1 MTDYQFYGQLGAGGF
16 GVVYEVERTRD
27 GLALAGKA
35 LRRGASQRDRRRFE
49 REVRLQAKLDHPNIV
64 PIVAMNLDDDPPWFV
79 MPVAQENL
87 REHLAR
93 LGPGEDRLWVF
104 EHVAAGLAH
113 AHENGI
119 LHRDVKPE
127 NVLLFENEPD
137 PILYAALADFGLG
150 KFRDRDTSPLTS
162 SNTKLGTV
170 AYAAPEQW
178 SDAKNVDERADVYA
192 LGKLLYELLV
202 GEIPYPDSS
211 MRVKDLPAAFGY
223 VVEKATETNRDHR
236 YSSVRLLLEDVHYA
250 REASADLKTPA
261 EAARGMVQEVAQ
273 GSATPRALIAH
284 VLAHL
289 DDTELMTQVVPRIP
303 ALVVDELVEAHLAS
317 FRRLMEAFGKEMAG
331 SLPFSYCDVVA
342 DFYEVVFQAT
352 EDRRIRSQILRRLPS
367 LGYEH
372 NRWHVGAVFG
382 RLVATL
388 EDDPSLIMLVRDTL
402 RADPE
407 AAAWCAEYLQNRSLP
422 TAIREAAG
430 IS

>member
-1 MTDYQFYGQLGAGGF
+1 MTDYQFHGQLGAGGF
-16 GVVYEVERTRD
+16 GVVYEVVRSRD
-27 GLALAGKA
+27 GLTLAGKS
-35 LRRGASQRDRRRFE
+35 LRRGASQSDRRRFE

-64 PIVAMNLDDDPPWFV
+64 PIVAMNLDDEPPWFV
-79 MPVAQENL
+79 MPIAQENL
-87 REHLAR
+87 REHLTR
-93 LGPGEDRLWVF
+93 LGPGKDRLWIF
-104 EHVAAGLAH
+104 EHVALGLAH

-127 NVLLFENEPD
+127 NVLLFEDEPD
-137 PILYAALADFGLG
+137 PVLYAALADFGLG
-150 KFRDRDTSPLTS
+150 KFRDRDTTPLTS

-192 LGKLLYELLV
+192 LGKLLYELIV

-211 MRVKDLPAAFGY
+211 MRIQDLPAAYGY
-223 VVEKATETNRDHR
+223 VVEKATETNRDNR

-250 REASADLKTPA
+250 REGSADLKTPA
-261 EAARGMVQEVAQ
+261 EAARDFVQEVVQ
-273 GSATPRALIAH
+273 GRATPRALITH
-284 VLAHL
+284 LLAHL

-303 ALVVDELVEAHLAS
+303 APVVDELVEGHLAS
-317 FRRLMEAFGKEMAG
+317 FRRLMEAYGQEVSG

-342 DFYEVVFQAT
+342 DFYEVVFDAT
-352 EDRRIRSQILRRLPS
+352 NDRRIRSQILRRLPS

-382 RLVATL
+382 RLVSGL
-388 EDDPSLIMLVRDTL
+388 DDPNLIMLVRDTL
-402 RADPE
+402 RGDPD
-407 AAAWCAEYLQNRSLP
+407 AAAWCAEYLEDRSLP

-430 IS
+430 LS